1 MDNQTILNEKIGK
14 ILKEK
19 RIENNY
25 SLEGLQFLLK
35 EKSGIDLDI
44 SNISRYESG
53 RVKNMNPI
61 YIKEICKII
70 GLNYLEMFKK
80 LKFIDADC
88 EVTLKNKYE
97 DLILGSDSFFNNKN
111 ISLEDK
117 KKLIDTL
124 TEKFYMIKNN
134 IKIKKEQK

>member
-1 MDNQTILNEKIGK
+1 MDNQKILNEKIGK
-14 ILKEK
+14 ALKEK

-25 SLEGLQFLLK
+25 SLEGLQSLLK
-35 EKSGIDLDI
+35 EKSEIDLDI

-70 GLNYLEMFKK
+70 GLNYFEIFKE
-80 LKFIDADC
+80 LKFIDEDC

-97 DLILGSDSFFNNKN
+97 DLILRGDSFFNNKN

-124 TEKFYMIKNN
+124 TEKFYMIKNL
-134 IKIKKEQK
+134 